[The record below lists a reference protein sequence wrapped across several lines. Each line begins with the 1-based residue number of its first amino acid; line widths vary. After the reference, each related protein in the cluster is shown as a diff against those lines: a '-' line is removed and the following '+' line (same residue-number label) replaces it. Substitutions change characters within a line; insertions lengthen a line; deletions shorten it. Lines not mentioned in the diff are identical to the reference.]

1 MGVKQ
6 LDKNKIRNKVVEENK
21 DDEELRNLWE
31 TRKTRI
37 KVIGC
42 GGGGNNTIT
51 RLMQV
56 GILGAETVAINTDA
70 QDLLYTDADK
80 KILIGKELT
89 GGLGAGANPTL
100 GMEAAKETREEIKN
114 ALKGAD
120 MVFVTC
126 GMGGGTGTGSAPV
139 VADIAKKMGALTV
152 GIVTL
157 PFKMEGKQRMENA
170 LGGLRAMEASVD
182 TLIVIPNE
190 RLLEVVPDV
199 SIATAFKIAD
209 EILVNSVKGIT
220 ELVTKPGLVNLDF
233 ADVKA
238 VMRDSGLAMIGM
250 GESDSDNRAF
260 EAVERALNN
269 PLLAVDIE
277 GATAALIN
285 VTGGSNITMREAQQI
300 VEAVS
305 TKLAPDA
312 KIIWGAMVNEELGE
326 RIRAMLIVTG
336 VKVPQLFG
344 DEKKWTNK
352 QKKDIEQVLGIEFL
366 D

>member
-6 LDKNKIRNKVVEENK
+6 LDKSKFKGRVVEESK
-21 DDEELRNLWE
+21 DDEDLRSLFE
-31 TRKTRI
+31 TKKTKI
-37 KVIGC
+37 KVVGC

-56 GILGAETVAINTDA
+56 GILGAETLAINTDA

-89 GGLGAGANPTL
+89 SGLGAGANPML

-126 GMGGGTGTGSAPV
+126 GLGGGTGTGSAPV
-139 VADIAKKMGALTV
+139 VAEIAKKSGALTV
-152 GIVTL
+152 AIVTL

-170 LGGLRAMEASVD
+170 LGGLKNLEGNVD

-190 RLLEVVPDV
+190 KLLEIVPDV

-209 EILVNSVKGIT
+209 EVLVNSVKGIT

-250 GESDSDNRAF
+250 GESDSENRAF

-269 PLLAVDIE
+269 PLLTVDIE
-277 GATAALIN
+277 GANAALIN
-285 VTGGSNITMREAQQI
+285 VTGGQNITMREAQQI

-305 TKLAPDA
+305 SKLSQDA
-312 KIIWGAMVNEELGE
+312 KIIWGAMVNEEMGD

-336 VKVPQLFG
+336 VKNSTLFSS
-344 DEKKWTNK
+344 EKSWTNK

-366 D
+366 E